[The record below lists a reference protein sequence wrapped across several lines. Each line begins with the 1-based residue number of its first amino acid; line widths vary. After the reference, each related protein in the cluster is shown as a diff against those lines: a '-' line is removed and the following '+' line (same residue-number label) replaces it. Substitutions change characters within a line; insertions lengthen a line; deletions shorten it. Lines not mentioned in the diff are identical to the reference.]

1 MPSASAITYCL
12 PLSFGKFSWMMLML
26 LAIAVVGDLVLLP
39 ALVIG
44 PAGRLFERQY
54 ARTEPTNEKTWRDK
68 VRHLTNSKPIVRRS
82 AA

>member
-1 MPSASAITYCL
+1 MVFYFSSFLPASHFA
-12 PLSFGKFSWMMLML
+12 WMMLLL

-44 PAGRLFERQY
+44 PAGKLFERQY
-54 ARTEPTNEKTWRDK
+54 PKSRPSPEG
-68 VRHLTNSKPIVRRS
+68 LPIGDVAAPATHIPSHRS